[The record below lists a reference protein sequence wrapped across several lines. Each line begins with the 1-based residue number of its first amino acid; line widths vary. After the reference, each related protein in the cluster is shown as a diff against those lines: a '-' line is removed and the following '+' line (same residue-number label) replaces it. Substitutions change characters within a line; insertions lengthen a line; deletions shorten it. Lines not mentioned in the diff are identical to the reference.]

1 MEYNIRKTTKN
12 DVEELS
18 RLKQIMWM
26 HRIKILEE
34 LTRNIGKQI
43 LLGYLFR
50 ILFLFFMCATLVIYV
65 FKKPPQVR

>member
-1 MEYNIRKTTKN
+1 MT
-12 DVEELS
+12 LGS
-18 RLKQIMWM
+18 LKQIMWM

-34 LTRNIGKQI
+34 LTPNSGKQI

-65 FKKPPQVR
+65 CKKPLQVR

>member
-1 MEYNIRKTTKN
+1 MI
-12 DVEELS
+12 LS
-18 RLKQIMWM
+18 SLKQIMWM

-50 ILFLFFMCATLVIYV
+50 ILFLFFICATLVIYV

>member
-1 MEYNIRKTTKN
+1 
-12 DVEELS
+12 
-18 RLKQIMWM
+18 M